1 MFEKKFIANAINRSA
16 ENQLDRRRFLKAAG
30 LTGVGVGAVSLLG
43 APEAL
48 AQSSGGPSDSAILNF
63 ALNLEYLEAQFYS
76 VAVNG
81 AGLASNLLGG
91 TGTQGGVTGGRQVSF
106 QDPNVKAYAMEIAK
120 DELEHV
126 KFLRTALGGA
136 AVSQPAI
143 DLDASFKA
151 AAKAAGLGDNFDPYA
166 SDQAFMLGAVLEGTG
181 RGHRPSG
188 SNRTADQQLSVPST
202 GGATRA
208 GGRTTRRC
216 GTAPGAGRS
225 TALVQGA
232 IDTLGEEPPE
242 VTVPGLR

>member
-1 MFEKKFIANAINRSA
+1 M
-16 ENQLDRRRFLKAAG
+16 
-30 LTGVGVGAVSLLG
+30 LG

-106 QDPNVKAYAMEIAK
+106 KDKNVKAFAMEIAK
-120 DELEHV
+120 DEIEHV

-151 AAKAAGLGDNFDPYA
+151 AAKAAA
-166 SDQAFMLGAVLEGTG
+166 LETTSTHTPAT
-181 RGHRPSG
+181 RLSC
-188 SNRTADQQLSVPST
+188 SVPSSLKMW
-202 GGATRA
+202 GSPRTRV
-208 GGRTTRRC
+208 RR
-216 GTAPGAGRS
+216 RW
-225 TALVQGA
+225 
-232 IDTLGEEPPE
+232 
-242 VTVPGLR
+242 